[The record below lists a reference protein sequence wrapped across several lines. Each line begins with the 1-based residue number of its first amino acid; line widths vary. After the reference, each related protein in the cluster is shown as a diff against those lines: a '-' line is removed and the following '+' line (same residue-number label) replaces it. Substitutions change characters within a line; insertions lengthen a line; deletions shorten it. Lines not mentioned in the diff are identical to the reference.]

1 MITVAYQ
8 RDDGSEAF
16 DHLFA
21 DDELE
26 KVKQE
31 ALQPEPGLGFK
42 V

>member
-1 MITVAYQ
+1 MITVAFQ

-26 KVKQE
+26 KIKQE
-31 ALQPEPGLGFK
+31 VPQPEPGLGLK